1 MKRFTFDEEDLF
13 SFVRTKDDCQTGIQ
27 PDFRERMEK
36 SQVSS
41 TYSFT
46 KMILRTLPNTL
57 AKEMASVS
65 TGIIL
70 GKSIDLRKAL

>member
-1 MKRFTFDEEDLF
+1 MKRFVFEEKDLF
-13 SFVRTKDDCQTGIQ
+13 SSVRTKDDCQTGNQ
-27 PDFRERMEK
+27 PDFRERLEK

-46 KMILRTLPNTL
+46 KMTLRTLPHTL

-65 TGIIL
+65 TGMIS
-70 GKSIDLRKAL
+70 GKSKDLRKAL